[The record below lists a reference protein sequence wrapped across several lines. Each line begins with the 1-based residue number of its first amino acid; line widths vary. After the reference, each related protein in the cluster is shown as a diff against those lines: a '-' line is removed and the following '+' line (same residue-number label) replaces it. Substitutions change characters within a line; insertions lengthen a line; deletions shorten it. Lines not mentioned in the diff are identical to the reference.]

1 MDVRAHAQAMEQ
13 VGAGILQVAAAEERK
28 LDAQLKDLE
37 NLGEF
42 GCNLCSVDFD
52 LHHQFRYTPTDE
64 DDFEALRQRRRLNL
78 QKKMKMEQD
87 WKQLGHGR

>member
-28 LDAQLKDLE
+28 LDAQLKDME
-37 NLGEF
+37 NLGRKCLSLLSNHRIVLNYICF
-42 GCNLCSVDFD
+42 A
-52 LHHQFRYTPTDE
+52 DE
-64 DDFEALRQRRRLNL
+64 DDFEALRQKRRLNL